1 MTGDKKKNPRSAKA
15 LRGKAARK
23 APALESLHSLTLL
36 IDIPI
41 KQQKTCGLRISER
54 VGARAPTRQNGYS
67 VGLISAF
74 TEQVRVNLNA
84 RAHRRGDGGL
94 LYIAPL

>member
-36 IDIPI
+36 VDIAT
-41 KQQKTCGLRISER
+41 KQQKTCGLRIKER
-54 VGARAPTRQNGYS
+54 VGAGAPTRQNDCL

-74 TEQVRVNLNA
+74 TEQVWVNLNA
-84 RAHRRGDGGL
+84 RSHRGGDSGL
-94 LYIAPL
+94 LYIATL